1 MADAL
6 GMTSE
11 RRTWLVS
18 IVGCAIALALPSAA
32 SAKDYCVDTAC
43 PGTNVDSI
51 EQALDFSDDDSILDR
66 IFLGPSV
73 YTAKNPWGFDYN
85 GGPIEIIG
93 AGRGKTIL
101 TAAASS
107 TSILSLA
114 TTKETSSIHDLTI
127 RVPAWADQ
135 GMVGLRTINDVR
147 RVDVTQ
153 DPKQL
158 KDHTGVQIWNGA
170 ALEDSRVDM
179 GSDGTAVVFYSGGGA
194 VRDSTLRG
202 RVGVKSVYGDLAI
215 ERSTITAYDAGLQA
229 ERKLTTISDS
239 LVHLAS
245 YSNGTGIRADTQ
257 AGSGSDVTVKAD
269 GVTVVVPPFQI
280 YNGVS
285 ASTFNA
291 PGLNAEVDLTN
302 SVIRGGGTPLSAY
315 AAGMGGATV
324 KAAYSDY
331 DPTGNKKLGVSAGIY
346 ESDVSNV
353 GDAGFVDA
361 ANGDFHLLPT
371 SELLDMGDPAT
382 AQGLDLDGKP
392 LVADGDADGGA
403 RRDLGAYELQ
413 PPAPAGGEPGGG
425 EPAGGQPAPDTVAP
439 VITGFRRRGTRLRY
453 SLSEPARVALR
464 IKRARNGRYRTIA
477 TLTRRGAAGA
487 NTIRFTGRV
496 GRRALRPGR
505 YRAVLTATDAAG
517 NRSAPRAIRLRIARV
532 R

>member
-1 MADAL
+1 
-6 GMTSE
+6 
-11 RRTWLVS
+11 
-18 IVGCAIALALPSAA
+18 
-32 SAKDYCVDTAC
+32 
-43 PGTNVDSI
+43 
-51 EQALDFSDDDSILDR
+51 
-66 IFLGPSV
+66 
-73 YTAKNPWGFDYN
+73 
-85 GGPIEIIG
+85 
-93 AGRGKTIL
+93 
-101 TAAASS
+101 
-107 TSILSLA
+107 
-114 TTKETSSIHDLTI
+114 
-127 RVPAWADQ
+127 
-135 GMVGLRTINDVR
+135 
-147 RVDVTQ
+147 
-153 DPKQL
+153 
-158 KDHTGVQIWNGA
+158 
-170 ALEDSRVDM
+170 
-179 GSDGTAVVFYSGGGA
+179 
-194 VRDSTLRG
+194 
-202 RVGVKSVYGDLAI
+202 
-215 ERSTITAYDAGLQA
+215 
-229 ERKLTTISDS
+229 
-239 LVHLAS
+239 
-245 YSNGTGIRADTQ
+245 
-257 AGSGSDVTVKAD
+257 
-269 GVTVVVPPFQI
+269 
-280 YNGVS
+280 
-285 ASTFNA
+285 
-291 PGLNAEVDLTN
+291 
-302 SVIRGGGTPLSAY
+302 
-315 AAGMGGATV
+315 V